1 MLVVPPSSKGVT
13 INTTMRLDHELFSSP
28 ETRAVDLSGLKFFQF
43 KTDLIAARALYHSH
57 SIKKASNNE
66 SIRFK

>member
-1 MLVVPPSSKGVT
+1 MQLLATVHWVARQESEYK
-13 INTTMRLDHELFSSP
+13 RLG
-28 ETRAVDLSGLKFFQF
+28 AVDLSGLKFIQF

>member
-1 MLVVPPSSKGVT
+1 MTQK
-13 INTTMRLDHELFSSP
+13 IKNRLG
-28 ETRAVDLSGLKFFQF
+28 AVDLLGLKFIQF

-66 SIRFK
+66 SIFFK

>member
-1 MLVVPPSSKGVT
+1 MSGNSLLG
-13 INTTMRLDHELFSSP
+13 
-28 ETRAVDLSGLKFFQF
+28 AVDLSGLKFIQF

-57 SIKKASNNE
+57 SIKKSSNNE

>member
-1 MLVVPPSSKGVT
+1 LLSIELLT
-13 INTTMRLDHELFSSP
+13 ILADLLG
-28 ETRAVDLSGLKFFQF
+28 AVDLSGLKFIQF